1 MTNEIPVLVDAAL
14 LVALWI
20 WALWGRFMR
29 SVRTVLLLIAA
40 TALYLVAAQLP
51 LAIGIP
57 VRTVVIAGCLWAM
70 LLHPTWF
77 VAMRLGDRI
86 FDTAYSAVLEDL
98 RALADR
104 RMSGDIGIPQFV
116 TELEDLALRLEQLPG
131 ELRDTMRRW
140 LADVGRLHVDAF
152 SVCPRC
158 GRVRRDGESQPEPCL
173 DCVRPVRR

>member
-1 MTNEIPVLVDAAL
+1 
-14 LVALWI
+14 
-20 WALWGRFMR
+20 MR

-116 TELEDLALRLEQLPG
+116 TELEDLALRLEQLAPPNQQWEALRG
-131 ELRDTMRRW
+131 RTVAHLRSQLRLFRQAAQGNTPSASALTEAESEMERLRNDYRRLRD
-140 LADVGRLHVDAF
+140 DAF
-152 SVCPRC
+152 SFS
-158 GRVRRDGESQPEPCL
+158 G
-173 DCVRPVRR
+173 